1 MKFDF
6 EKTLEPYCD
15 ANVFRT
21 AGLSFLGFGAIMFG
35 MAATLLPPAKSI
47 PIEQTISLN
56 KSIEVGSLKA
66 DETKP
71 QIKLSA
77 EDSVA
82 GLHESTPYGLLPIK
96 SPDGTGIFDAYKQ
109 KFIQQNSASK
119 LQSLALFDVGLSQS
133 LTAKALDSLPR
144 STTLIISPYANDVQT
159 LITTARSKGFE
170 IWLYVPLKTNN
181 VFDDGGINM
190 LNDSA
195 PLPEIE
201 KNLLTI
207 LGKAT
212 GYTGI
217 VTNSAEIFSKNET
230 VFKQFQSIL
239 ETRGVK
245 QFVADLSAE
254 GFIVPKEDE
263 HIIFSPLTP
272 KSLEEIQ
279 NWKPDSQIEL
289 APLSATIN

>member
-6 EKTLEPYCD
+6 EKILEPYCD

-21 AGLSFLGFGAIMFG
+21 AVLSFLGFGVIMFG
-35 MAATLLPPAKSI
+35 MAGILLPPAKSI
-47 PIEQTISLN
+47 PIEQTISLD

-71 QIKLSA
+71 QLKLSA

-109 KFIQQNSASK
+109 KFVQQNSTSK
-119 LQSLALFDVGLSQS
+119 LQSIVLFDVGLSKS
-133 LTAKALDSLPR
+133 LTAKVIEALPSY
-144 STTLIISPYANDVQT
+144 TTLVISPYAKDIQT
-159 LITTARSKGFE
+159 LISTARSKGFE
-170 IWLYVPLKTNN
+170 IWLYVPFKTNN
-181 VFDDGGINM
+181 TFDDGGIHM
-190 LNDSA
+190 LSDSA

-217 VTNSAEIFSKNET
+217 VTNSAEIFSKNKT

-254 GFIVPKEDE
+254 GFVIPKEGE
-263 HIIFSPLTP
+263 HIIVSPLTP

>member
-35 MAATLLPPAKSI
+35 MAGILLPPAKSI

-71 QIKLSA
+71 QLKLSA

-96 SPDGTGIFDAYKQ
+96 SHDGTGIFDAYKQ
-109 KFIQQNSASK
+109 KFIQQNSDSK
-119 LQSLALFDVGLSQS
+119 LQSLVLFDVGLSKS
-133 LTAKALDSLPR
+133 LTAKVIETLP
-144 STTLIISPYANDVQT
+144 SYTTLVISPYANDIQT

-181 VFDDGGINM
+181 AFDDGGINM

-230 VFKQFQSIL
+230 VFKQFQSML
-239 ETRGVK
+239 EARGVK
-245 QFVADLSAE
+245 QFVANLSAE
-254 GFIVPKEDE
+254 DFIIPKEGE
-263 HIIFSPLTP
+263 KIIVTTLTP
-272 KSLEEIQ
+272 KSLQTIQ
-279 NWKPDSQIEL
+279 NWNASRQIEL
-289 APLSATIN
+289 APLSAIIN